1 MTYPTTL
8 CQFYMIR
15 IGRGEEE
22 VRGERQVGCRTGEG
36 RSELRNEN
44 VWDRRGVIW
53 NRLGKCGCAVGYGV
67 GKGGRG
73 TPPPP
78 LLSALPHSHQHPQ
91 LVPHP
96 DHCSPIAAYP

>member
-8 CQFYMIR
+8 CQLCMIR

-22 VRGERQVGCRTGEG
+22 VRGEGQVGCGTGEG

-44 VWDRRGVIW
+44 VWDKRRGVIW

-73 TPPPP
+73 AHTPLVCPP
-78 LLSALPHSHQHPQ
+78 ALTST
-91 LVPHP
+91 
-96 DHCSPIAAYP
+96 STTGSSS